1 MNKLGYYVFKNS
13 GVKIDLDNFNI
24 LPYDDTF
31 GSDTDIV
38 NITFLPWWDL
48 ADITD
53 NMNESDKKAIA
64 DILKQA
70 HKIKTYVFNALKD
83 YQKTLKGISDFD
95 ITDDMVI
102 ELMALYNLS
111 LNNIGKR
118 VSIYQV
124 ADIIKRQGAK

>member
-1 MNKLGYYVFKNS
+1 MNRLGYLVFKES
-13 GVKIDLDNFNI
+13 GIKIDLDNFNI
-24 LPYDDTF
+24 SPYDDTF
-31 GSDTDIV
+31 GNNTDIV
-38 NITFLPWWDL
+38 NITALPWWDL

-70 HKIKTYVFNALKD
+70 NKIKTYVFNALKD
-83 YQKTLKGISDFD
+83 YQKTLKDIAPFE
-95 ITDDMVI
+95 ITDEMVI

-124 ADIIKRQGAK
+124 ADIIKRKGAK